1 MWRDD
6 RNGGKWC
13 ALTALLAVGLFW
25 AWAGRT
31 TRAQEKAKPPGRRP
45 PKKIAIEPRVIDPIE
60 VLPNALTVSAT
71 ADFSDSSLRE
81 FVQWLEEKQNQ
92 VVLLDARALRDAG
105 ISPAEPISDRL
116 DHEPIYLLLSRLRSL
131 GIGWY
136 FEDDVLHLTAL
147 AKMDRQVT
155 VPHDLSRLL
164 ASGYTSHR
172 LETAIMR
179 TVAPTSWQAV
189 GEGQGTVSFLGDVMF
204 VRQSDW
210 AQYQIVALLKALE
223 KPAERTYV
231 LEPKRHLDFRGRLEG
246 PMSVSF
252 DEVPLADVIAQ
263 LGRDSGIDMRLHTK
277 GLEQLRVRSRQPV
290 TLKVRDRKLRT
301 ILDAVLLQFHLRWM
315 LRDGV
320 LWITSPTEAEDCF
333 KTAVYDVSD
342 LCRDETEA
350 NALTQALKRQTSASF
365 WGSGLGGGLMQ
376 FGSNGSGNGFD
387 REDDAEDGAL
397 DGPAGSGTIVMV
409 RPGTMVIYAI
419 QPAHDAV
426 LALLRSYR
434 RALLATKPRKT
445 APAGDPIT
453 TVYYRL
459 PETVAKDLE
468 RMLPKLVGPAWHPE
482 GAKEKLGE
490 MIRISSEPETLD
502 APTDDGLLML
512 PQAVLVIRHR
522 ASVHRKIGEVIERV
536 LSGDFS
542 GEAAGGF
549 GGGGLGGGGF
559 GGGFFRVQNEAAKA
573 KR

>member
-1 MWRDD
+1 MWRDY
-6 RNGGKWC
+6 RNRGKLR
-13 ALTALLAVGLFW
+13 ALTALLAVGLCC

-31 TRAQEKAKPPGRRP
+31 AQAQEKAKPAGGKP
-45 PKKIAIEPRVIDPIE
+45 PKKIATEPQVIDPVE
-60 VLPNALTVSAT
+60 VLPKALTVSAT

-116 DHEPIYLLLSRLRSL
+116 DNEPIYLLLARLRSL

-136 FEDDVLHLTAL
+136 FEDDVLHLTAR

-164 ASGYTSHR
+164 TSDFVPDR
-172 LETAIMR
+172 LETVIIR
-179 TVAPTSWQAV
+179 TVAPTSWQVV
-189 GEGQGTVSFLGDVMF
+189 GRGQGTLSFLGDVMF

-231 LEPKRHLDFRGRLEG
+231 LEPKQHLDFRGKMEQ

-263 LGRDSGIDMRLHTK
+263 LSRDSGIDMRLHMK

-320 LWITSPTEAEDCF
+320 LWVTSPAEAEDCF

-342 LCRDETEA
+342 LCRDEDEA
-350 NALTQALKRQTSASF
+350 NALTQALKNQTSASF

-376 FGSNGSGNGFD
+376 FGMGGSGRRST
-387 REDDAEDGAL
+387 REDDSED
-397 DGPAGSGTIVMV
+397 DGQVGPPGSGTIEMV
-409 RPGTMVIYAI
+409 RPGTMVIYANE
-419 QPAHDAV
+419 PAHDAV

-434 RALLATKPRKT
+434 RALLATKPRET
-445 APAGDPIT
+445 TPAGDPIT

-468 RMLPKLVGPAWHPE
+468 KLLPKLVGEAWHPK

-490 MIRISSEPETLD
+490 ITRITSEPEALD
-502 APTDDGLLML
+502 APTDDGLVML
-512 PQAVLVIRHR
+512 PQAVLVIRHHE
-522 ASVHRKIGEVIERV
+522 SVHRKIGEVIERV

-542 GEAAGGF
+542 GEDGGF
-549 GGGGLGGGGF
+549 GVGGLGGGGF
-559 GGGFFRVQNEAAKA
+559 GGGFFRVKGEAAKP